1 MHRMEAS
8 RTFVVANADAGA
20 RLDHV
25 VARELGVS
33 RAFARKLV
41 AEERVLLGGKPAA
54 KGTALRAGE
63 AISVR
68 AFARPEEGPQ
78 PNPDLALAIVA
89 QTEGLVA
96 IDKPAGQP
104 THPLAHAERDTA
116 LNALVARF
124 PALVGVGEGGLRSGI
139 VHRLDPGTSG
149 VLLFA
154 VAEDAWQRA
163 RAAFREHRVR
173 KRYVARVHGAFTGE
187 RESELRLENRGKRAR
202 VVERGGRLAISK
214 LRALATGPETS
225 LVEIE
230 MRTGVRHQIRA
241 TLAHLGFPVLGDAL
255 YGSTASLS
263 RFWLHAESLEWE
275 DFAARAPLPAELRP
289 RPDEGLTAA
298 TAR

>member
-1 MHRMEAS
+1 MHRMEAA
-8 RTFVVANADAGA
+8 RTFVVADADAGA
-20 RLDHV
+20 RLDHL

-33 RAFARKLV
+33 RAFARKLI
-41 AEERVLLGGKPAA
+41 AGERVRLGGRPAA

-63 AISVR
+63 AIEIQP
-68 AFARPEEGPQ
+68 FARPEEGPRA
-78 PNPDLALAIVA
+78 NPDLALAIVA
-89 QTEGLVA
+89 ESGGLIA

-124 PALVGVGEGGLRSGI
+124 PELVGVGEGGLRSGV

-149 VLLFA
+149 VLVFA
-154 VAEDAWQRA
+154 RSEDAWQRA
-163 RAAFREHRVR
+163 RAAFREHRVH
-173 KRYVARVHGAFTGE
+173 KRYVARVHGAFAGE
-187 RESELRLENRGKRAR
+187 REVELSLENRGERAR
-202 VVERGGRLAISK
+202 VVERGGRLAVSR
-214 LRALATGPETS
+214 LRALATGTETS
-225 LVEIE
+225 LVAIE

-241 TLAHLGFPVLGDAL
+241 TLAYLGFPVLGDAL

-289 RPDEGLTAA
+289 RPEEESP
-298 TAR
+298 R